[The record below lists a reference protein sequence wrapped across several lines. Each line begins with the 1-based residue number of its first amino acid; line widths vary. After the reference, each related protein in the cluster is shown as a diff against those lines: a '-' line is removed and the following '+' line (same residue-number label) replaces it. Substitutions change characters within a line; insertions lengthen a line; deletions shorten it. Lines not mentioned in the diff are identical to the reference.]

1 MRSCYAL
8 AVCALLA
15 APATAQQKPSN
26 PQTLFKQTL
35 LHDAGTSKDIKS
47 MLRSGRGF
55 VEPHPVFDDVTG
67 DGKAD
72 ALVRV
77 MTGGAAGA
85 VAAYALSTDGTKSS
99 NLRVVMRNQR
109 LYRATLRVNSARNLV
124 VRVPVYAAG
133 DTMCCPSRARDRT
146 YAWDAKAKQ
155 MRRISMVEFPLM

>member
-1 MRSCYAL
+1 MRRYYAL

-15 APATAQQKPSN
+15 APATAQG
-26 PQTLFKQTL
+26 PQVLFKQKL
-35 LHDAGTSKDIKS
+35 LADDGTSKDVKS

-77 MTGGAAGA
+77 MTGGTAGA
-85 VAAYALSTDGTKSS
+85 VAVYVLSTDGTKSS

-109 LYRATLRVNSARNLV
+109 LFRATLKVNAAHNLV

-155 MRRISMVEFPLM
+155 MRRISMVEFPLV

>member
-1 MRSCYAL
+1 MRRCYAL
-8 AVCALLA
+8 VVVALLA
-15 APATAQQKPSN
+15 APATAQE
-26 PQTLFKQTL
+26 PQALFKRKL
-35 LHDAGTSKDIKS
+35 LADAGTSKDVKS

-55 VEPHPVFDDVTG
+55 VEPHPAFADVTG

-85 VAAYALSTDGTKSS
+85 VAVYVLSTDGTKSS

-109 LYRATLRVNSARNLV
+109 LYRATMKVSDADNLV
-124 VRVPVYAAG
+124 VRVPVFAAG

-146 YAWDAKAKQ
+146 YAWDSKAKQ
-155 MRRISMVEFPLM
+155 MRRISMVEFPLV

>member
-1 MRSCYAL
+1 MRRYYAL
-8 AVCALLA
+8 AICALLA
-15 APATAQQKPSN
+15 APATAQE
-26 PQTLFKQTL
+26 PQVLFKQKL
-35 LHDAGTSKDIKS
+35 LADDGTSKDVKS

-77 MTGGAAGA
+77 MTGGTAGA
-85 VAAYALSTDGTKSS
+85 VAVYVLSTDGTKSS

-109 LYRATLRVNSARNLV
+109 LYRATLKVNDVHNLV

-155 MRRISMVEFPLM
+155 MRRISMVEFPLV

>member
-1 MRSCYAL
+1 MRRYYAL

-15 APATAQQKPSN
+15 APATAQE
-26 PQTLFKQTL
+26 PQVLFKQKL
-35 LHDAGTSKDIKS
+35 LADDGTSKDVKS
-47 MLRSGRGF
+47 MLRSGSGF
-55 VEPHPVFDDVTG
+55 VEPHPLFDDVTG

-77 MTGGAAGA
+77 MTGGTAGA
-85 VAAYALSTDGTKSS
+85 VAVYVLSTDGTKSS

-109 LYRATLRVNSARNLV
+109 LYRATLKVNDVHNLV

-155 MRRISMVEFPLM
+155 MRRISMVEFPLV

>member
-1 MRSCYAL
+1 MRRYYAL
-8 AVCALLA
+8 AICALLA
-15 APATAQQKPSN
+15 APATAQE
-26 PQTLFKQTL
+26 PQVLFKQKL
-35 LHDAGTSKDIKS
+35 LADDGTSKDVKS

-77 MTGGAAGA
+77 MTGGTAGA
-85 VAAYALSTDGTKSS
+85 VAVYVLSTDGTKSS

-109 LYRATLRVNSARNLV
+109 LYRATLKVNDVHNLV

-146 YAWDAKAKQ
+146 YAWDAQAKQ
-155 MRRISMVEFPLM
+155 MRRISMVEFPLV

>member
-1 MRSCYAL
+1 MRRCYAL
-8 AVCALLA
+8 VVAALLA
-15 APATAQQKPSN
+15 TPAAAQQSPPN
-26 PQTLFKQTL
+26 QQALFSKAL
-35 LHDAGTSKDIKS
+35 LADDGTSKDVKS

-55 VEPHPVFDDVTG
+55 VEPHPAFDDVTG

-85 VAAYALSTDGTKSS
+85 VAVYVLSTDGTTSS

-109 LYRATLRVNSARNLV
+109 LYRATLRVNDARNLV

-133 DTMCCPSRARDRT
+133 DTLCCPSRARDRT

-155 MRRISMVEFPLM
+155 MRRIAMVEFPLV